1 MYDKM
6 ERRTDQITAML
17 LDVAR
22 NAARLHGALPPL
34 LELER
39 LGIPMETIVRV
50 LGDVDNR
57 RGSVEFAPL
66 ELAHRY
72 TGQK

>member
-1 MYDKM
+1 
-6 ERRTDQITAML
+6 ML

-34 LELER
+34 IELER

-50 LGDVDNR
+50 LGDVGDR
-57 RGSVEFAPL
+57 RNDVEFLPIMLGVGRAAPD
-66 ELAHRY
+66 
-72 TGQK
+72 

>member
-1 MYDKM
+1 MD
-6 ERRTDQITAML
+6 RRTDQVTAML

-39 LGIPMETIVRV
+39 LGVRMETIVRV

-57 RGSVEFAPL
+57 RANVDFPPL
-66 ELAHRY
+66 ELGHGY
-72 TGQK
+72 VEPK